1 MEKENETKKVSKEE
15 NIEFLNLIYQN
26 AEMGLIGIDC
36 VMKKVEDEE
45 ISHLI
50 KEQREE
56 YEEFC
61 NDAKKLLSKYGAK
74 EEEIS
79 AIQKL
84 SSKVMSEL
92 MSINKEDKNIVKL
105 MMEGNEK
112 GVIAIKEKLNM
123 YEKKEGIDSEII
135 DLANRLYATEE
146 HNREEFESYL

>member
-1 MEKENETKKVSKEE
+1 MEEKNKD

-36 VMKKVEDEE
+36 VIDKVEDEK

-61 NDAKKLLSKYGAK
+61 NDAKKLLAKYHVKAD
-74 EEEIS
+74 EIS
-79 AIQKL
+79 GIQKL
-84 SSKVMSEL
+84 SSKIMSEL

-123 YEKKEGIDSEII
+123 YENEKGIDPEII

>member
-1 MEKENETKKVSKEE
+1 MEEKNKD

-36 VMKKVEDEE
+36 VIDKVEDEK
-45 ISHLI
+45 ICHLI

-61 NDAKKLLSKYGAK
+61 NDAKKLLTKYHVKAD
-74 EEEIS
+74 EIS
-79 AIQKL
+79 GIQKL
-84 SSKVMSEL
+84 SSKIMSEL

-123 YEKKEGIDSEII
+123 YENEKGIDPEII